1 MQCLRGGAWEVEH
14 VRWRRM
20 GAYSGVNHLGLGG
33 ARHTVEHHILIVRAW
48 TPTFFETT
56 GLAFGM
62 PQWSHSVPQ
71 SKIKGNVH
79 PCTNLFLQTIDVDH
93 YRLCHGSDRYTQII
107 FHAYSGNQYIN
118 DVMWGNQFHLASIIL
133 NYKKTC
139 PSYLAPLGLIL
150 LRKQGT
156 SCAKHVEVHDIVTI
170 KDNTC
175 QVELIAPRGR
185 IFCVFLSDLWRDL

>member
-1 MQCLRGGAWEVEH
+1 M
-14 VRWRRM
+14 
-20 GAYSGVNHLGLGG
+20 
-33 ARHTVEHHILIVRAW
+33 
-48 TPTFFETT
+48 
-56 GLAFGM
+56 
-62 PQWSHSVPQ
+62 
-71 SKIKGNVH
+71 
-79 PCTNLFLQTIDVDH
+79 DH
-93 YRLCHGSDRYTQII
+93 YKLYHKSDKYTQII

-156 SCAKHVEVHDIVTI
+156 SCAKHVEVHDIITI

-185 IFCVFLSDLWRDL
+185 IFCIFLSDLWHDL